1 MAELWKAF
9 VLVLGLAVVSCE
21 ANRRLRYED
30 IVAQALKF
38 YNDGQRGKPLFRLLE
53 ATPPS
58 TNSTTRILLDLR
70 IKETVCIST
79 QERQPQECDFREGGE
94 ERTCTG
100 EFFRR
105 RSLRIL
111 TLTCDRIC
119 AAESQVSL
127 MSPLADSPEA
137 DAPLKAESTQL
148 PPAIRN
154 IYENAKY
161 DIINNILRN
170 F

>member
-58 TNSTTRILLDLR
+58 TNSTTRIPLDLR

-119 AAESQVSL
+119 AAESQVVTGKHL
-127 MSPLADSPEA
+127 FC
-137 DAPLKAESTQL
+137 STQL